1 MVLVRLFRYHSALS
15 ISPGQIMFSTSPC
28 LKFPIYSRLLITIMI
43 ALTLFSVSG
52 CKKDKNIEDTRPAS
66 EIYAEAKRYMI
77 SQNWGRAIQAYQILS
92 TRFPF
97 GRYTEQAQLELA
109 YCYHKGG
116 NSEAALS
123 TTDRFIRTYPSHPN
137 VDYAFYIRGLTNYE
151 QRVGFMERMMP
162 SRVRDRDQTAARES
176 FRDFDELIRR
186 FPDSRYAPDARQR
199 MVFLRNNLSFYE
211 LDVARY
217 YMRRKAYVAAANRAR
232 YALENYPGSPELGNA
247 LEILHVSYTEMGLPE
262 LAEDTMKVLVLNY
275 PDHPYVTGDSKHG
288 LFRKLWPFGKDQEP
302 AR

>member
-1 MVLVRLFRYHSALS
+1 
-15 ISPGQIMFSTSPC
+15 MFSTSPS
-28 LKFPIYSRLLITIMI
+28 LQFSINSRLLIAVMT
-43 ALTLFSVSG
+43 ALMLITVSG
-52 CKKDKNIEDTRPAS
+52 CKKDKNIDDGRSAS
-66 EIYAEAKRYMI
+66 HMYDSAKRYLDQ
-77 SQNWGRAIQAYQILS
+77 QNWGRAVHAYQGLS
-92 TRFPF
+92 TRYPF
-97 GRYTEQAQLELA
+97 GRFTEQAQLELA
-109 YCYHKGG
+109 YAYHKSG
-116 NSEAALS
+116 NPEAALS
-123 TTDRFIRTYPSHPN
+123 TADRFIRTYPSHPN

-217 YMRRKAYVAAANRAR
+217 YLRRKAYVASANRAR

-262 LAEDTMKVLVLNY
+262 LAEDAMKTLTLNY
-275 PDHPYVTGDSKHG
+275 PDHPYVTGESKQG
-288 LFRKLWPFGKDQEP
+288 FFRKLWPFGKN
-302 AR
+302 

>member
-1 MVLVRLFRYHSALS
+1 MYSA
-15 ISPGQIMFSTSPC
+15 SPS
-28 LKFPIYSRLLITIMI
+28 LKFPINSRLLISVMI
-43 ALTLFSVSG
+43 ALMMVTVSG
-52 CKKDKNIEDTRPAS
+52 CKKDKNIDDGRTAS
-66 EIYAEAKRYMI
+66 EMYETAKGYLD
-77 SQNWGRAIQAYQILS
+77 SQNWGRAVQAYQGLS
-92 TRFPF
+92 TRYPF

-109 YCYHKGG
+109 YAYHKSG
-116 NSEAALS
+116 NPEAALS
-123 TTDRFIRTYPSHPN
+123 IADRFIRTYPSHPN

-151 QRVGFMERMMP
+151 QRVGFMERLMP

-217 YMRRKAYVAAANRAR
+217 YLRRKAYVAAANRAR

-247 LEILHVSYTEMGLPE
+247 LEILHVSYTEMGLQE
-262 LAEDTMKVLVLNY
+262 LAEDTMTVMVLNY
-275 PDHPYVTGDSKHG
+275 PDHPYVTGDSNG
-288 LFRKLWPFGKDQEP
+288 GFWGKLWPWGKS
-302 AR
+302 

>member
-1 MVLVRLFRYHSALS
+1 MVLLGLFRYHSAFCIL
-15 ISPGQIMFSTSPC
+15 PGQNMSLASSS
-28 LKFPIYSRLLITIMI
+28 LKLSNASKLLISI
-43 ALTLFSVSG
+43 LTVLMLVVATG
-52 CKKDKNIEDTRPAS
+52 CRKDDAQDTRDAS
-66 EIYAEAKRYMI
+66 ALYNEAKRYLDA
-77 SQNWGRAIQAYQILS
+77 QNWGRAVQSYQALT

-97 GRYTEQAQLELA
+97 GRYSEQAQLELA
-109 YCYHKGG
+109 YAYHKGG
-116 NSEAALS
+116 IPEAALS
-123 TTDRFIRTYPSHPN
+123 TADRFIRTYPSHPN
-137 VDYAFYIRGLTNYE
+137 VDYAYYIRGLTNYE

-217 YMRRKAYVAAANRAR
+217 YLRRKAYVASANRAR

-247 LEILHVSYTEMGLPE
+247 LEILHISYTEMGLPE
-262 LAEDTMKVLVLNY
+262 LAEDTMKVLTLNY
-275 PDHPYVTGDSKHG
+275 PDHPYVTGESERG
-288 LFRKLWPFGKDQEP
+288 FFSKLWPFGKD
-302 AR
+302 

>member
-1 MVLVRLFRYHSALS
+1 MLSTSTSRKLPNASKLLLIMMVL
-15 ISPGQIMFSTSPC
+15 
-28 LKFPIYSRLLITIMI
+28 
-43 ALTLFSVSG
+43 LTMVFVSG
-52 CKKDKNIEDTRPAS
+52 CNRNKDAVDSRGAQEMYETAKKYLNN
-66 EIYAEAKRYMI
+66 
-77 SQNWGRAIQAYQILS
+77 QNWGRAIQSYQNLS

-109 YCYHKGG
+109 YAYHKGG
-116 NSEAALS
+116 SPEAALS
-123 TTDRFIRTYPSHPN
+123 TADRFIRTYPSHPN
-137 VDYAFYIRGLTNYE
+137 VDYAYYIRGLTNYE

-217 YMRRKAYVAAANRAR
+217 YMRRKAYVASANRAK
-232 YALENYPGSPELGNA
+232 YAIENFPGSPEMGNA
-247 LEILHVSYTEMGLPE
+247 LEILHVSYSEMGLTD
-262 LAEDTMKVLVLNY
+262 LADDTMRVLVANY
-275 PDHPYVTGDSKHG
+275 PNHPYVTGERGRSWW
-288 LFRKLWPFGKDQEP
+288 RRLWPFGKD
-302 AR
+302 